1 MQETRRLILDILRR
15 QGYATVDEI
24 VDQLRAQR
32 GDEITSVTVR
42 HHLTRLQEEELID
55 SPQLRRRTSPGR
67 PQHVYALSNKAREQF
82 PSNYQHIFCALLD
95 EIRDQLSP
103 NGVNVLLEGVTTRWT
118 QQAAIGNVPMYDRMN
133 LVVEY
138 LNQHGYDAQWESAP
152 NGFILH
158 TTNCPYHAV
167 ASQDDI
173 LCEMD
178 LRLVAS
184 LLNVVP
190 RRLSH
195 ITAGD
200 TSCSYLIPV
209 AETAEL

>member
-24 VDQLRAQR
+24 VEQLRAQR
-32 GDEITSVTVR
+32 GDGITSVTVR
-42 HHLTRLQEEELID
+42 HHLTRLQEDDLIT

-67 PQHVYALSNKAREQF
+67 PQHIYALSNKAREQF
-82 PSNYQHIFCALLD
+82 PSNYHHIFCALLD
-95 EIRDQLSP
+95 ELRDQLTPS
-103 NGVNVLLEGVTTRWT
+103 GVNVLLEGVTTRWS
-118 QQAAIGNVPMYDRMN
+118 QEAAIGDVPMYDRMN

-138 LNQHGYDAQWESAP
+138 LNQHGYEAQWETTP
-152 NGFILH
+152 DGFVLH

-167 ASQDDI
+167 VSHHDA

-190 RRLSH
+190 RRIAH
-195 ITAGD
+195 ISAGD
-200 TSCSYLIPV
+200 TSCSYLIPI
-209 AETAEL
+209 AEPAEL